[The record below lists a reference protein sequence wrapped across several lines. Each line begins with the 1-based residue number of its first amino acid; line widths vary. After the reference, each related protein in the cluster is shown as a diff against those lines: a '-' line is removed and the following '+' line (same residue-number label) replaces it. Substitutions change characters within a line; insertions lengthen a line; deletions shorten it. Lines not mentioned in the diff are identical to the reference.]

1 MAHIGR
7 TMILT
12 TRTKIALAALAY
24 RAIAAGRAIVGKNN
38 HVTVRRGGLTW
49 SLDLREGI
57 DFSIFLLGAFERS
70 TVTTLRKLARPESV
84 VFDIGANIGA
94 HTLGLARS
102 VGPAGRVF
110 AFEPADFAFEKL
122 KRNLSLNPELE
133 SRTSAH
139 QILLAAE
146 PSSELPEKIYASWP
160 LLASEP
166 VHPKLRGRLLT
177 TSHARVDTL
186 DQFSER
192 ERLARLDLI
201 KIDVDGH
208 EVPVLIG
215 GAKTLVRFQPTLL
228 MEMSPY
234 VQDEQEH
241 GFDALVSLLRD
252 AGYLIE
258 EAGTS
263 KPLPL
268 QPDKL
273 RALIPD
279 GAGINVVARPKRSPD
294 LLLGERPASRG

>member
-1 MAHIGR
+1 
-7 TMILT
+7 MILT

-24 RAIAAGRAIVGKNN
+24 RAIAAGRAIVGKNDYA
-38 HVTVRRGGLTW
+38 TVRRGGITW

-70 TVTTLRKLARPESV
+70 TASALKKLARPGNT

-102 VGPAGRVF
+102 VGPEGRVF

-122 KRNLSLNPELE
+122 KRNLALNPELD

-139 QILLAAE
+139 QILLAAKL
-146 PSSELPEKIYASWP
+146 SAELPENIYASWP
-160 LLASEP
+160 LLASDA

-177 TSHARVDTL
+177 TSKARVDTL
-186 DQFSER
+186 DQFSES
-192 ERLARLDLI
+192 ERLTRLDLI

-208 EVPVLIG
+208 EVPVLMG
-215 GAKTLVRFQPTLL
+215 GKKTLTRFQPTLL

-252 AGYLIE
+252 AAYSLEDASSGK
-258 EAGTS
+258 S
-263 KPLPL
+263 LPL
-268 QPDKL
+268 QAGEL

-279 GAGINVVARPKRSPD
+279 GAGINVVARPQKSPD
-294 LLLGERPASRG
+294 LLSGEKPALQG